1 MTDGHMPDLI
11 RVPHNAPS
19 WAEDAQPDDEILPYT
34 MQQLQAAGQRA
45 VTWSVQCAKMAGAK
59 TDSLNSISFSSRRE
73 DLNMPD
79 REGWMRI
86 G

>member
-45 VTWSVQCAKMAGAK
+45 VT
-59 TDSLNSISFSSRRE
+59 
-73 DLNMPD
+73 
-79 REGWMRI
+79 
-86 G
+86 